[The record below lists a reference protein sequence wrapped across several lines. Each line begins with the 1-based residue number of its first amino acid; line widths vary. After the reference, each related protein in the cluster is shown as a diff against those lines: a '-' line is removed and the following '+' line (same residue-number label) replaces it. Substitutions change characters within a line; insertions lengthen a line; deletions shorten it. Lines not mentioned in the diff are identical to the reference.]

1 MGKATILVIEDEEKQ
16 RRVVGL
22 HLASADYEVKGAGTA
37 EEGWKLAGDVDLI
50 LTDLK
55 LPGMDGLEL
64 LEKLKAQNSHTPV
77 IVMSAFGTVE
87 NAVEAMK
94 RGAVDFLPKPFSLD
108 HLSVVVEKAL
118 EVSKLRDENRELR
131 EALGER
137 YQFENIIGSSP
148 AMQEIFATIMRV
160 APTRATVLLAGE
172 SGVGKDMI
180 ARAIHQHSP
189 RKDRPFVKINCTAIP
204 ENLMESELFGY
215 EKGAF
220 TGANISKPGKFEQAN
235 TGTVMLDEIGDV
247 PASVQ
252 VKLLRILQEREFERL
267 GSNKT
272 QQTDVRVIAATNVD
286 LRAALEQGTFREDL
300 YYRLN
305 VVPMNIPPLRER
317 KEDIPYLVEHFA
329 KKFGGEISE
338 GAMERL
344 VSYHW
349 PGNVRE
355 LENVIERSILL
366 AKGPRVEADDVK
378 IETGIGRARPAFSDR
393 GFPARRNDARSIRAV
408 DHSRGAEARQRQ
420 QEPGGAAA
428 GPDPQRPALPP
439 GADGDRISQRRL
451 RMKITSRLNSTSN
464 PTTHRSAVTNYAAAP
479 VIFGFRTSTSSCTDA
494 GALREHGLF
503 LGIELHLVDLLD
515 AIAPQLHRHADEQPV
530 DSVLAFEQ
538 RRAGQNL
545 LLVLQNRLHHLDRRR
560 RRSIVRAAR
569 LQILHDLRA
578 AVARAIHNRRQP
590 VGRNQLASA
599 ECRKRSTTAPPE
611 PWCRHVRPAPPP
623 SRSPPTHSTPSR

>member
-1 MGKATILVIEDEEKQ
+1 MRKATILVIEDEEKQ
-16 RRVVGL
+16 RRVMGL
-22 HLASADYEVKGAGTA
+22 HLAGADYEVKAAGTA
-37 EEGWKLAGDVDLI
+37 EEGWKLAGDADLI

-55 LPGMDGLEL
+55 LPGMDGLAL

-77 IVMSAFGTVE
+77 IVMSAFSTVE

-137 YQFENIIGSSP
+137 YKFENIIGVSP
-148 AMQEIFATIMRV
+148 AMQDIFATIMRV

-305 VVPMNIPPLRER
+305 VVPMNISPLRER
-317 KEDIPYLVEHFA
+317 KEDIPYLVDHFV

-338 GAMERL
+338 GALERL

-366 AKGPRVEADDVK
+366 AKGPRVEADDIK
-378 IETGIGRARPAFSDR
+378 IESGIGRARPAFS
-393 GFPARRNDARSIRAV
+393 
-408 DHSRGAEARQRQ
+408 
-420 QEPGGAAA
+420 
-428 GPDPQRPALPP
+428 
-439 GADGDRISQRRL
+439 
-451 RMKITSRLNSTSN
+451 
-464 PTTHRSAVTNYAAAP
+464 
-479 VIFGFRTSTSSCTDA
+479 TDA
-494 GALREHGLF
+494 FLPEGMTLDQYEQTIIREALK
-503 LGIELHLVDLLD
+503 
-515 AIAPQLHRHADEQPV
+515 
-530 DSVLAFEQ
+530 
-538 RRAGQNL
+538 RANGNKSQ
-545 LLVLQNRLHHLDRRR
+545 
-560 RRSIVRAAR
+560 AAR
-569 LQILHDLRA
+569 LLGLTRNALRY
-578 AVARAIHNRRQP
+578 RLTQMGI
-590 VGRNQLASA
+590 
-599 ECRKRSTTAPPE
+599 E
-611 PWCRHVRPAPPP
+611 
-623 SRSPPTHSTPSR
+623 